1 MVSGQSRSAR
11 AGRRRGLPAPVTLGL
26 ALGLAA
32 TSAACGVSNSEGGGG
47 GAGGGDT
54 VRIVVPEEP
63 PTLEPCDS
71 SLTAVGVVVRS
82 NLTEPLVERNPTTG
96 ELDPLLATEWEQT
109 SDTEWTFKLR
119 EGVTF
124 SDGSPFDAEAAA
136 HSLERAVNGDLGCNV
151 EGYVFGDV
159 DLGVEVVDPTTIT
172 VSTPE
177 PDPILPLRISFVEI
191 VPTSTS
197 DTERVREPIGTGP
210 YKIDSWEAGQKLTFT
225 ANEDYWGEAP
235 AYAGATYEW
244 RSEGTVRAAMVLN
257 DEADVATNIG
267 PEDGAGD
274 TAVFYPNNE
283 TTAIRIQT
291 YTPPLDDVRVR
302 QAINYAIDRAGI
314 TESLFA
320 GDAQVAAQLVPEGVV
335 GFNPDLEPWPTDVDQ
350 AKALLAEAEAD
361 GVDLSPEIRLI
372 GRTAQFPKIEET
384 IQVIQKELSDLG
396 LNITIEMMD
405 TSGTVEVQ
413 ERPFPEDSGP
423 YLLMIQHGNQ
433 AGDAV
438 FSMEQYLLSEGFQS
452 SGGTKELDQQI
463 RAASALEGEE
473 RQAALAEVFA
483 QEPEKVA
490 QYAYLAHMNGVM
502 AIAPGVSYEP
512 NSATGDEMRLAA
524 MTPAS

>member
-11 AGRRRGLPAPVTLGL
+11 TGRRRVIPAALL
-26 ALGLAA
+26 AVGLAA
-32 TSAACGVSNSEGGGG
+32 TSAACGVSNSEDGGGG
-47 GAGGGDT
+47 SGGET
-54 VRIVVPEEP
+54 VRIVLPEEP

-71 SLTAVGVVVRS
+71 SLTSVGVVVRS
-82 NLTEPLVERNPTTG
+82 NITEPLVERDPTTG

-109 SDTEWTFKLR
+109 SDTEWTFTLR
-119 EGVTF
+119 DDVSF
-124 SDGSPFDAEAAA
+124 SDGTPFNAEAAA
-136 HSLERAVNGDLGCNV
+136 YSLERAVNGDLGCNI

-159 DLGVEVVDPTTIT
+159 DLGVEVVDETTLT

-197 DTERVREPIGTGP
+197 DTEKVREPVGTGP
-210 YKIDSWEAGQKLTFT
+210 YQFDSWEPGQKLSFV
-225 ANEDYWGEAP
+225 ANEEYWGEAS
-235 AYAGATYEW
+235 AYANAEYQW

-274 TAVFYPNNE
+274 SAVFYPNNE

-291 YTPPLDDVRVR
+291 YTPPLDDIRVR

-314 TESLFA
+314 TDSLFA
-320 GDAQVAAQLVPEGVV
+320 GDAQLAAQLVPEGVV
-335 GFNPDLEPWPTDVDQ
+335 GFNAELEPWPTDMDK
-350 AKALLAEAEAD
+350 AKDLLAEAEAD

-384 IQVIQKELSDLG
+384 IQVIQKELTDLG
-396 LNITIEMMD
+396 LNVKIEMMD
-405 TSGTVEVQ
+405 TTGTVEVQ

-473 RQAALAEVFA
+473 RQAALAQVFA
-483 QEPEKVA
+483 GEPEEVA
-490 QYAYLAHMNGVM
+490 QYAYLAHMNGVL
-502 AIAPGVSYEP
+502 AVAPGVSYEP

-524 MTPAS
+524 MSPAS